1 MFFNV
6 AWCIA
11 VTASVQFCAS
21 LMHKKWQELAKL
33 GSSNLI
39 VWLLWFIQMRF
50 CSRIIVNKSIKIVYK
65 SNSLDI
71 SSVIVDD
78 SLIYLLFKNVHW
90 SLVSFQLLIFE
101 EDLPSELQRR
111 WKQRLIRKITL
122 KQEFG
127 HQLLSKNSLKR
138 KTYEQCSPSKDTDS
152 SNEQLEHIHSVKI
165 QTGTLKISAILRCCG
180 KEQWFS
186 MDRITGISEYTNAAR
201 LTASTTS
208 YRPQECFSQQKTY
221 IKST

>member
-6 AWCIA
+6 AWWIA

-33 GSSNLI
+33 GSPNLI
-39 VWLLWFIQMRF
+39 VWLLCFIQMRF
-50 CSRIIVNKSIKIVYK
+50 CRRIIVNKSIQIVYK
-65 SNSLDI
+65 SNRIDI
-71 SSVIVDD
+71 SSVLH

-122 KQEFG
+122 KQELG

-138 KTYEQCSPSKDTDS
+138 KTYEQCSPSTGHRLIKWAAW
-152 SNEQLEHIHSVKI
+152 EHI
-165 QTGTLKISAILRCCG
+165 
-180 KEQWFS
+180 
-186 MDRITGISEYTNAAR
+186 
-201 LTASTTS
+201 
-208 YRPQECFSQQKTY
+208 
-221 IKST
+221 